1 MLTSPVSPAVVVN
14 AKPRGV
20 LQHSGCTLDT
30 TLLKSY
36 SWALGD
42 MLYFSSSV
50 FSVFLVGGQLDSIII
65 EVFPTYSDSMSGHG
79 GDRLGLDFMILEVFS
94 KCNDSMI
101 L

>member
-42 MLYFSSSV
+42 MLYWSV
-50 FSVFLVGGQLDSIII
+50 FVVGGQLDSIIL
-65 EVFPTYSDSMSGHG
+65 EVFPTCSDSMSGHG